1 MKLLFI
7 SLIAVLAMSLSNCAN
22 NKPVNN
28 INSGASLIAWPMN
41 WANYLNKEI
50 TVEGTAVDAKLG
62 ALLIGDG
69 PDIWIDN
76 LDAWPTGFYLSGRQ
90 GKKLRVTGL
99 VIEKDDLPVFVPKET
114 ESPKAGIPVDKESDL
129 EKMKKRFLLKDAKW
143 IVLEN

>member
-50 TVEGTAVDAKLG
+50 TIEGTAVDAKLG

-76 LDAWPTGFYLSGRQ
+76 LDAWPSGFYLGGRQ
-90 GKKLRVTGL
+90 GKKLRVTGV
-99 VIEKDDLPVFVPKET
+99 VIEKDDLPIFVPKENNL
-114 ESPKAGIPVDKESDL
+114 PKGGISVDKENDL
-129 EKMKKRFLLKDAKW
+129 EKTRKRFLLKDAKW